1 MKRVSRRTYP
11 YPWLGERWTELL
23 AVELASF
30 GGGRGSP
37 ERLKTVARGSSEGLA
52 GSRQLQQTTK
62 ALPKQLLELERPWRA
77 AASLQGSLESSGR
90 GDGQRPA
97 RPGFCSS
104 TRLWR
109 LSRWRGE

>member
-1 MKRVSRRTYP
+1 M
-11 YPWLGERWTELL
+11 ELV

-37 ERLKTVARGSSEGLA
+37 ERWKTVARGSSEGLA

-77 AASLQGSLESSGR
+77 AAGLRGSAESSGQ

-104 TRLWR
+104 TCSWR
-109 LSRWRGE
+109 WCGVVHG